1 MGVIKCREVTRG
13 HESRLQVTGELG
25 SAQLALVQSRE
36 APWLEGAERPWI
48 APKTWALRSRGEVR
62 RRRWEPE
69 LEEGTLLCVPRSL
82 PAPPSRAYSI
92 SRLAACDH
100 ALGEGDPGGEE
111 PAQDKEQGFIL
122 GVAFLRGD
130 SGPGSS
136 PRHSKLLTRV
146 TNDDV
151 VFCH

>member
-1 MGVIKCREVTRG
+1 M
-13 HESRLQVTGELG
+13 
-25 SAQLALVQSRE
+25 
-36 APWLEGAERPWI
+36 
-48 APKTWALRSRGEVR
+48 R

-100 ALGEGDPGGEE
+100 ALVEGDPGGEE